1 MFLISETLSGLM
13 MYESAYPYNMVET
26 ELQDFISG
34 IFKEIPDNVM
44 SAFYTELLDGLAR
57 DVRNGK

>member
-1 MFLISETLSGLM
+1 M

-44 SAFYTELLDGLAR
+44 TAFYTELLDGLAR